1 MKCQS
6 LEEVRSNIDRIDS
19 EIIKLIAERGNL
31 VKQAS
36 GFKKDENAV
45 KAPNRVETVIKNVRE
60 KAEFYGASPDMIE
73 TLYREMIRQF
83 VQMEMNEFHNN
94 GYQ

>member
-1 MKCQS
+1 M
-6 LEEVRSNIDRIDS
+6 IDIDS

-45 KAPNRVETVIKNVRE
+45 KAPNRVETVIICLLTK
-60 KAEFYGASPDMIE
+60 
-73 TLYREMIRQF
+73 
-83 VQMEMNEFHNN
+83 
-94 GYQ
+94 